1 VIGCAEN
8 NCCQSL
14 AINLP
19 EPVAWDSIN
28 GNQQLR
34 PQMFGEHH
42 GAIDAAVRFFSDLAI
57 SARIA
62 GKRSA
67 NARGLAEGGAEML
80 RLKNPRV

>member
-1 VIGCAEN
+1 
-8 NCCQSL
+8 
-14 AINLP
+14 
-19 EPVAWDSIN
+19 
-28 GNQQLR
+28 
-34 PQMFGEHH
+34 MFGEHH